1 MSARSLRTDSS
12 SGGGDCNGKEAAN
25 GSGVRCSAD
34 NPAVKWHYVSA
45 WDVNNP
51 LFKYDQYIAEKVG
64 KATNGKFSIKVYA
77 AGEMVPAFE
86 TFDSVSSGAF
96 QAGSTAPAYQ
106 AGLNSAFTLFST
118 VPLYMSQQD
127 FLNWLYQV
135 DGLTQM
141 NDILKRYKIV
151 AFPNSIFD
159 LEAGFRSHKEIKKVT
174 DLKGMKI
181 RIAPPESQEILRRLG
196 AAPTNVSGGELYD
209 AMQRSIIDAFE
220 FMTPNVDWDLGFQE
234 VAKYW
239 IAPAWYQTACV
250 YYTLANADAW
260 KALPEN
266 YRVIFEEVT
275 KGCVVESTS
284 FMNWQSAVGTKKFL
298 DYGVKVS
305 KADEKFWSDME
316 VVAKKVMEDFASKN
330 PDYAKTLK
338 SQVDYLK
345 TYNLWRELEEPFHSG
360 RITKSLPEVKDAW
373 LKK

>member
-1 MSARSLRTDSS
+1 MARKRLVTVALALAMIILPTFASAAD
-12 SGGGDCNGKEAAN
+12 
-25 GSGVRCSAD
+25 D
-34 NPAVKWHYVSA
+34 NPTVRWNYVSA

-51 LFKYDQYIAEKVG
+51 LLKYDQYIAEKVS
-64 KATNGKFSIKVYA
+64 KATNGKFTIKVYA

-86 TFDSVSSGAF
+86 TFDAVSSGAF
-96 QAGSTAPAYQ
+96 EAGSTAPAYQ
-106 AGLNSAFTLFST
+106 AGINSAFTLFST

-127 FLNWLYQV
+127 FMNWLYQV
-135 DGLTQM
+135 DGLNLM
-141 NDILKRYKIV
+141 NELLERYDIV

-159 LEAGFRSHKEIKKVT
+159 LEAGFRSHKEIKSVN
-174 DLKGMKI
+174 DFKGMKI

-209 AMQRSIIDAFE
+209 AMQRGIIDAFE

-234 VAKYW
+234 IAKYW

-250 YYTLANADAW
+250 YYTLVNADAW
-260 KALPEN
+260 RALPEN

-275 KGCVVESTS
+275 KACVLESSS

-305 KADEKFWSDME
+305 KADEQFWSDME
-316 VVAKKVMEDFASKN
+316 VIVKQVMEDFASKN

-338 SQVDYLK
+338 SQIDYLK

-360 RITKSLPEVKDAW
+360 RITKVLPEVKDAW

>member
-1 MSARSLRTDSS
+1 
-12 SGGGDCNGKEAAN
+12 
-25 GSGVRCSAD
+25 
-34 NPAVKWHYVSA
+34 
-45 WDVNNP
+45 
-51 LFKYDQYIAEKVG
+51 
-64 KATNGKFSIKVYA
+64 
-77 AGEMVPAFE
+77 
-86 TFDSVSSGAF
+86 
-96 QAGSTAPAYQ
+96 
-106 AGLNSAFTLFST
+106 
-118 VPLYMSQQD
+118 MSQQD

-316 VVAKKVMEDFASKN
+316 SGQEGYGRLCFKEPRLCKDSEIAGRLLED
-330 PDYAKTLK
+330 
-338 SQVDYLK
+338 VR
-345 TYNLWRELEEPFHSG
+345 LWRELRNRSTRKNHQEPPRSQGCLVEEVATPIAAGCGG
-360 RITKSLPEVKDAW
+360 RDTLAALPLPEGRAMGAYHKPNGGD
-373 LKK
+373 L